1 MIGRMTGQK
10 RPPRRRTN
18 DPEAMRARILDAAA
32 DLFLRKGYHDTS
44 VQEVMRAAGVT
55 AGALHHHF
63 GSKKQLGLSVVAD
76 RIAGSVREAWIRPVE
91 EARDAV
97 SGIRA
102 AFHSVADALREQG
115 FVRGCPANNIAAEL
129 AFADADFRAA
139 LHPIYEEWR
148 GAIARRLTEQ
158 GRDSGEASDL
168 ATLVVAAYSGAMS
181 MAKVEQTP
189 DPLLAALRAV
199 EGRLAASG

>member
-10 RPPRRRTN
+10 RPPRRRIN
-18 DPEAMRARILDAAA
+18 DPAAMRARILDAAA

-63 GSKKQLGLSVVAD
+63 VSKKQLGLSVVTD
-76 RIAGSVREAWIRPVE
+76 RIAESVREAWISPVE
-91 EARDAV
+91 EARDTV
-97 SGIRA
+97 SGVRT
-102 AFHSVADALREQG
+102 AFHLVADGLREQG
-115 FVRGCPANNIAAEL
+115 FVRGCPANNLAVEL

-139 LHPIYEEWR
+139 LQPIFEEWR
-148 GAIARRLTEQ
+148 EAIARRLIDE
-158 GRDSGEASDL
+158 GRDADEARDL

-189 DPLLAALRAV
+189 EPLLIALRAV
-199 EGRLAASG
+199 EGRLSLAG

>member
-10 RPPRRRTN
+10 RPPRRRIN
-18 DPEAMRARILDAAA
+18 DPAAMRARILDAAA
-32 DLFLRKGYHDTS
+32 DLFLRKGYHNTS

-63 GSKKQLGLSVVAD
+63 VSKKQLGLSVVTD
-76 RIAGSVREAWIRPVE
+76 RIAESVREAWISPVE
-91 EARDAV
+91 EARDTV
-97 SGIRA
+97 SGVRA
-102 AFHSVADALREQG
+102 AFHLVADGLREQG
-115 FVRGCPANNIAAEL
+115 FVRGCPANNLAVEL

-139 LHPIYEEWR
+139 LQPIFEEWR
-148 GAIARRLTEQ
+148 EAIARRLIDE
-158 GRDSGEASDL
+158 GRDADEARDL

-189 DPLLAALRAV
+189 EPLLIALRAV
-199 EGRLAASG
+199 EGRLVL

>member
-1 MIGRMTGQK
+1 MTGQK
-10 RPPRRRTN
+10 RPPRRRIN
-18 DPEAMRARILDAAA
+18 DPAAMRARILDAAA

-63 GSKKQLGLSVVAD
+63 VSKKQLGLSVVTD
-76 RIAGSVREAWIRPVE
+76 RIAESVREAWISPVE
-91 EARDAV
+91 EARDTV
-97 SGIRA
+97 SGVRA
-102 AFHSVADALREQG
+102 AFHLVADGLREQG
-115 FVRGCPANNIAAEL
+115 FVRGCPANNLAVEL

-139 LHPIYEEWR
+139 LQPIFEEWR
-148 GAIARRLTEQ
+148 EAIARRLIDEA
-158 GRDSGEASDL
+158 RDADEARDL

-189 DPLLAALRAV
+189 EPLLIALRAV
-199 EGRLAASG
+199 EGRLVL